1 MKKRLNRQNVILR
14 EVNMHNRV
22 LVKDLASTLN
32 VSVDTIRRDI
42 TDLHTEKALIQ
53 VHGGAVSMAHDRDM
67 NVSPDEVYAF
77 KSKSIIAQKA
87 LALVEEGSVILMS
100 GGTTNMELARSLPHD
115 LKATIFTPSITVAN
129 LLTSHPLIDL
139 IFVGGKISNQSKI
152 SVGGSAMN
160 TLSEISTDICFM
172 GTGYLHSVD
181 GLTDFDWEVVQMKKA
196 MIRASDKL
204 VSLSISEK
212 LESSNRYKICESK
225 QIDTLITELDPLN
238 PLLASYRNQMI
249 TVL

>member
-1 MKKRLNRQNVILR
+1 MKKRVNRQKIILR

-22 LVKDLASTLN
+22 LVKDLAGTLN

-42 TDLHTEKALIQ
+42 TDLHAEKALIQ
-53 VHGGAVSMAHDRDM
+53 VHGGAVSLAHDRDS
-67 NVSPDEVYAF
+67 NVPLDEVYAF
-77 KSKSIIAQKA
+77 KNKSIIAQKA

-100 GGTTNMELARSLPHD
+100 GGTTNMELARSFPQE
-115 LKATIFTPSITVAN
+115 LKATIFTPSIAVAN
-129 LLTSHPLIDL
+129 LLTGHPFIDL
-139 IFVGGKISNQSKI
+139 IFVGGKISNQSRI

-172 GTGYLHSVD
+172 GTGYLHSAD

-212 LESSNRYKICESK
+212 LESSNRYKICDSK
-225 QIDTLITELDPLN
+225 QIDTLITELDALN
-238 PLLASYRNQMI
+238 PLLANYRNQMI